1 MLIKIVVIGR
11 LKDRALQARCDEFAK
26 WLGPYA
32 KLEIRELPDSTVE
45 REGKAI
51 LKELD
56 RERGAAVVVLS
67 EEGREFT
74 STAFASVLGN
84 FNRKVVF
91 VIGGSL
97 GLAKSVTDRADY
109 RLSFSNMTFPHGLM
123 RVILL
128 EQLRTIDKRR
138 LKDKVCHLDDAMLDK
153 VNHALEISLELSF

>member
-32 KLEIRELPDSTVE
+32 KLEIRELPDSTIE

-91 VIGGSL
+91 VIGGPYGLDPAVKARAELLWSL
-97 GLAKSVTDRADY
+97 SKL
-109 RLSFSNMTFPHGLM
+109 TFTHEIA
-123 RVILL
+123 RFLL
-128 EQLRTIDKRR
+128 FEQLFRASSILRGGSY
-138 LKDKVCHLDDAMLDK
+138 H
-153 VNHALEISLELSF
+153 NP